1 MSTAALEAKRQARGP
16 WAERLGRFGFAAKGV
31 LYGVVALIAIQVA
44 VGEEGRPEDKGGALQ
59 LVAEQP
65 FGEILLGIL
74 AAGLGGYALWR
85 LIEAALGPKD
95 EDGAKALGKRFVSL
109 FKGLIYAGLCAVAIG
124 ILAGS
129 GSGGARSE
137 KEATSTLLELP
148 AGVWLVTAA
157 GVGLVIVALFNGYRG
172 VTLKFCDDLRGMSAT
187 EERWVKRIGV
197 LGHLARLVVF
207 GLMGIFLVKAALEYD
222 PKEAV
227 GLDGALLE
235 LARQP
240 LGPFLLGLVAAGL
253 FAYGLFC
260 LAQARYRE
268 L

>member
-1 MSTAALEAKRQARGP
+1 MSTAALEAKRHARGP

-31 LYGVVALIAIQVA
+31 LYGVVALIAAQVA
-44 VGEEGRPEDKGGALQ
+44 VGEKGRPEDKKGALQ

-65 FGEILLGIL
+65 LGEILLGIL

-95 EDGAKALGKRFVSL
+95 EDGAKALGKRLVSL
-109 FKGLIYAGLCAVAIG
+109 VKGVVYAGLCAAAIG

-129 GSGGARSE
+129 GTGGSGSE
-137 KEATSTLLELP
+137 KKAAGTLLELP
-148 AGVWLVTAA
+148 AGVWLVTA
-157 GVGLVIVALFNGYRG
+157 VGLGLVVVGLFNGYRG
-172 VTLKFCDDLRGMSAT
+172 VTLKFCDDLRSMGAT

-197 LGHLARLVVF
+197 VGHLARLVVF
-207 GLMGIFLVKAALEYD
+207 GLIGVFLVKAALEYD
-222 PKEAV
+222 PDEAV

-235 LARQP
+235 LVRQP
-240 LGPFLLGLVAAGL
+240 LGPYLLGLVAFGL

-260 LAQARYRE
+260 LIEARYRE